1 MTSLTDLNNA
11 IAEAGEVPCQ
21 SAPDIFFT
29 DPEQINFYVSTRDAV
44 KLCQTCP
51 VINECL
57 SYALDNNEREGVWGG
72 MSPTM
77 RVKTKRAHRRGSP
90 ACGSALDEL
99 AS

>member
-1 MTSLTDLNNA
+1 MTSITDLNNA

-72 MSPTM
+72 MSPSM
-77 RVKTKRAHRRGSP
+77 RLKKKRARRQGSP
-90 ACGSALDEL
+90 AYASELDAL

>member
-11 IAEAGEVPCQ
+11 IAAAGEVPCQ
-21 SAPDIFFT
+21 SAPDIYFT
-29 DPEQINFYVSTRDAV
+29 DPEQINFYVSTANAV
-44 KLCQTCP
+44 KLCQSCP
-51 VINECL
+51 VIGECL

-90 ACGSALDEL
+90 AFEQELDAL